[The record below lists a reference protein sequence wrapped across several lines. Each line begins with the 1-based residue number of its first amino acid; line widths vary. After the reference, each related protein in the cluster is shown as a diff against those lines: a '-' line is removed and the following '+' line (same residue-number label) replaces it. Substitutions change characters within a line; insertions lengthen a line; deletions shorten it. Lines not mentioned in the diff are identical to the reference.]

1 MKITQLEKL
10 AGEYEDTYNALSIIE
25 CKLTKEI
32 QKYMTWDKI
41 QVSITGSGEY
51 IVKAQGEIDA
61 AMLTDIIDH
70 IKEHGIVS
78 DTAYGHLAYV

>member
-32 QKYMTWDKI
+32 QKYITWDKI
-41 QVSITGSGEY
+41 QVSITGVGEY
-51 IVKAQGEIDA
+51 IVRAQGEADA
-61 AMLTDIIDH
+61 AVLSEIIEH
-70 IKEHGIVS
+70 IKEHGAVS